1 MNMKTKTYEQIEFPE
16 GGLPLY
22 VYYTLLSTENE
33 VLRDDD
39 ICSYLG
45 DKETKLRKKLLFTAL
60 NGYPSQIYSDSH
72 TCKYL
77 VRCDVDD
84 SRVFVAFAAQ
94 RVNPEDFNTPM
105 LKCQLY
111 NPDNDYDS
119 DIEEVWL
126 SWNWE
131 DLDWYGL
138 IDKE

>member
-1 MNMKTKTYEQIEFPE
+1 MKLKTKTYEQIEFPE
-16 GGLPLY
+16 GGLPMY

-45 DKETKLRKKLLFTAL
+45 DKETELRKKLLFTAL
-60 NGYPSQIYSDSH
+60 NGYPSQIYSDSSS
-72 TCKYL
+72 CEYL
-77 VRCDVDD
+77 VRCGVDD
-84 SRVFVAFAAQ
+84 SKVFVMFAAN
-94 RVNPEDFNTPM
+94 RVDPEDIDIPM
-105 LKCQLY
+105 LRCQLY
-111 NPDNDYDS
+111 NPDKDYDS

-126 SWNWE
+126 SWNLE